1 MPTKTGDA
9 IKKHL
14 DEIVE
19 EWASKTNPEL
29 HESTKVTKKDL
40 HRI

>member
-19 EWASKTNPEL
+19 EWATKTSPES
-29 HESTKVTKKDL
+29 HDSTKVSKKKKS
-40 HRI
+40 R